1 MAIRAPDGANKIH
14 MQSQRRKSNNGEYS
28 NNPLQ
33 SGFVCNLVYRNKV
46 LVRFSF
52 LFEVILLCCVVLVF
66 L

>member
-33 SGFVCNLVYRNKV
+33 SDFGIELV
-46 LVRFSF
+46 LEASF
-52 LFEVILLCCVVLVF
+52 VILSIATRFWFAFHFYLK
-66 L
+66 